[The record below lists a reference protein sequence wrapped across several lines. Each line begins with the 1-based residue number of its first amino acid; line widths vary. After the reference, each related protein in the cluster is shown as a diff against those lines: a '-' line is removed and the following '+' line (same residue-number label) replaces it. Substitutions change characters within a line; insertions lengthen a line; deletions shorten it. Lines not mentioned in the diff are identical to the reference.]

1 MSPLINHTLNLTKA
15 EQLVFPLEVDYLV
28 HALVLGRSLHGR
40 ELEDVLVL
48 YRRAYSQLSELE
60 RQLRA
65 PDQLFMEEWVMIAF
79 REGSL
84 KLPPTDSQRLALL
97 RFAALGLN
105 AEDIATLVAAWKD
118 QDAIAIGLN
127 SYREASLAQLRSYLV
142 FLEEFAPYLT
152 EEVNHLARTLLL
164 EDAHLRNEELVAEFI
179 TQYSPDFLDRFTAQG
194 LTLLNYHTLWKVW
207 FSVFSEHNL
216 KEESLP
222 DDYLK
227 TPFREVIR
235 NVPDRLWFL
244 TAKKTGGVDFTF
256 AIGQPG
262 FYQLAA
268 GNSARKYLTEIGM
281 PRGAWRQLL
290 SLPYETELLELAA
303 PDLYLWALSLGAN
316 QELARQLPAFMPRRY
331 QSAWEPV
338 LQQLA
343 RLTTISWDLE
353 EGQRLLGYIYHIVR
367 DQPDFRVDVHRP
379 ELLMAASD
387 AHYARIEQSMAAVAR
402 GRRAAVEADQ
412 EARARQAAVL
422 AEQQA
427 NRRKEYEA
435 WLRKTKWAPM
445 NRVKPFRCSSRL
457 RIQELTNGWEL
468 FLEGQA
474 MGHCVGD
481 YVNHCR
487 LGRFSI
493 WTLRVERDRKVR
505 SLVTI
510 RINVANRQI
519 VEARARFNRDP
530 LQEYK
535 VLINEWARGN
545 KIKPLSA
552 WE

>member
-1 MSPLINHTLNLTKA
+1 MSPLTNHALDLTNA
-15 EQLVFPLEVDYLV
+15 EQLTFPLEVDYLV
-28 HALVLGRSLHGR
+28 RALALGRPLNGR
-40 ELEDVLVL
+40 ELEDILVL
-48 YRRAYSQLSELE
+48 YRSAYSQLSELE

-65 PDQLFMEEWVMIAF
+65 PGELFLKEWMTLAF
-79 REGSL
+79 REGTL
-84 KLPPTDSQRLALL
+84 ELPATDSQRLALL
-97 RFAALGLN
+97 RFAALGLE
-105 AEDIATLVAAWKD
+105 AEEIAILVTAWKD
-118 QDAIAIGLN
+118 QDAVNIGLD
-127 SYREASLAQLRSYLV
+127 SYRNASLAQLRSFLV

-152 EEVNHLARTLLL
+152 EENNQLARIFLL
-164 EDAHLRNEELVAEFI
+164 EDTHLRNEELVAEFI
-179 TQYSPDFLDRFTAQG
+179 TQYSADFLERFAAQG
-194 LTLLNYHTLWKVW
+194 LTLSNHYPRWKVW
-207 FSVFSEHNL
+207 FSLFSEHNL
-216 KEESLP
+216 KEASLP
-222 DDYLK
+222 DDYLE

-244 TAKKTGGVDFTF
+244 TETRPKGGDFVF
-256 AIGQPG
+256 AIGKPG

-268 GNSARKYLTEIGM
+268 GNSARKYLSEIGM
-281 PRGAWRQLL
+281 TRGAWRQLL
-290 SLPYETELLELAA
+290 SLPYETKLLELAA

-316 QELARQLPAFMPRRY
+316 EELARQLPAFMPRRY

-510 RINVANRQI
+510 RIDVANRQI